1 MLERESLQQQLDT
14 TKEESNRLAEGCG
27 VSLVLLVELKLIR
40 LRSATQEASSIPAEG
55 APLSVMLR
63 EQPSN
68 EQSLKEK
75 IRLYIVENS
84 ELRIRLQKQEKHFEE
99 VGEGMVN

>member
-27 VSLVLLVELKLIR
+27 VLLVLLVELKLAR
-40 LRSATQEASSIPAEG
+40 LRSATQEASPIPAEG
-55 APLSVMLR
+55 TSLSVMLR

>member
-1 MLERESLQQQLDT
+1 
-14 TKEESNRLAEGCG
+14 
-27 VSLVLLVELKLIR
+27 
-40 LRSATQEASSIPAEG
+40 
-55 APLSVMLR
+55 MLR